1 MSLGSEAL
9 LGRAELEGPEEVVG
23 FLEVSADGGD
33 LVDEVLDGGDT
44 VLAELSLDD
53 GVVGKGDAGSVAL
66 AVTSLVDKLSND
78 ALRGVPVSHVG
89 LDSSDHVHG
98 GLVQSH
104 EHAIVELSE
113 SEELED
119 LLASGVELV
128 DTKNKCLGRPFFIIY
143 LRFVRWTHDEPC
155 CGIINLII

>member
-1 MSLGSEAL
+1 MSLSSKAL

-33 LVDEVLDGGDT
+33 LVDEVLDGGNA
-44 VLAELSLDD
+44 VLAELALND
-53 GVVGKGDAGSVAL
+53 GVVGKRNAGSADL

-119 LLASGVELV
+119 LFASGVELV
-128 DTKNKCLGRPFFIIY
+128 DTKNKLISQPFFIIY
-143 LRFVRWTHDEPC
+143 SKIREMSPTDKPAVL
-155 CGIINLII
+155 